1 MRREDIS
8 ALTLLPHT
16 GGMRCVT
23 SHYYPANGE
32 PVTTEHCWVV
42 EEQGL
47 FLDVADVGLYTL
59 MWTRTDAG
67 GAAGFLPGEGV
78 LGEVPV
84 PEALA
89 LCAGFLLT
97 ESMIDSMA
105 DVASMAVCPD
115 SPDIVRVRLVD
126 PTRVRTNRRGGF
138 VASSCG
144 ICGGVDHAGDIQ
156 GGLVQVGDALRL
168 DAASSAPLMA
178 EMQRL
183 QTVFNSTGGTHAAA
197 LFTNDAV
204 LMASAEDLGRHNAL
218 DKVIGQC
225 LLRGRPTAG
234 CGAILSGRVS
244 LELIIKAA
252 RAGIELVAAVSA
264 PSSLAIDA
272 ANKLGITLCGFVRQ
286 GRLTAF
292 THPHRLLRSGL

>member
-1 MRREDIS
+1 MRRDDLP
-8 ALTLLPHT
+8 ALIPLPQQT
-16 GGMRCVT
+16 GGMRCVP
-23 SHYYPANGE
+23 SHRFPAGGE
-32 PVTTEHCWVV
+32 AAVAEVCWVV
-42 EEQGL
+42 EERAL
-47 FLDVADVGLYTL
+47 FLDVAEVGLYTL
-59 MWTRTDAG
+59 MCTRTDAMA
-67 GAAGFLPGEGV
+67 AAGFLPGDGV
-78 LGEVPV
+78 LGEAPV

-97 ESMIDSMA
+97 ESMIDTMA
-105 DVASMAVCPD
+105 DVASLALCAE
-115 SPDIVRVRLVD
+115 SPDVVRVRLVD

-156 GGLVQVGDALRL
+156 DGLARVGDTLRI
-168 DAASSAPLMA
+168 DAARSTPLME

-183 QTVFNSTGGTHAAA
+183 QTVFNTTGGTHAAA
-197 LFTNDAV
+197 LFASDAV
-204 LMASAEDLGRHNAL
+204 LLASAEDLGRHNAL

-225 LLRGRPTAG
+225 LLRERPTAG
-234 CGAILSGRVS
+234 CGAMLSGRVS

-252 RAGIELVAAVSA
+252 RAGIEMVAAVSA

-272 ANKLGITLCGFVRQ
+272 ANQLGITLCGFVRQ

-292 THPHRLLRSGL
+292 THPHRLMRG